1 MSLPSSL
8 LAFVVER
15 EAIASGSV
23 ARHSCETVSRQQT
36 RSKGMRRVNT
46 PNDLRSSQCARAI

>member
-15 EAIASGSV
+15 VAIASGSV
-23 ARHSCETVSRQQT
+23 ARVSCESVTRQQT
-36 RSKGMRRVNT
+36 QRKALQRVNT
-46 PNDLRSSQCARAI
+46 SNDLRSAQCARAI

>member
-15 EAIASGSV
+15 GAIAGGSV
-23 ARHSCETVSRQQT
+23 ARVSCESVSRQQT
-36 RSKGMRRVNT
+36 QSKGMRRVNT
-46 PNDLRSSQCARAI
+46 PNDLRSAQCASAI

>member
-15 EAIASGSV
+15 VAIASGSV
-23 ARHSCETVSRQQT
+23 ARVSSESVSRQQT
-36 RSKGMRRVNT
+36 RGKGMRRVNT
-46 PNDLRSSQCARAI
+46 PNDLRSAQCARAI